1 MFVLLLANEGG
12 WDDDKAVQGS
22 LRLAAQCVAMGGTW
36 CMKHPQTRRMLFLEL
51 NFQWQEQMSTS
62 WTTFKKLTTPD
73 KLNEL
78 DEPAGQVVLGKGHG
92 KPAHGGTPQAAH
104 SQPAHGQG
112 KVQSKPA
119 LGQSKGHGNTGAGK
133 TGAGKAVAVDTTPA
147 PQTTEEKSKA
157 EFNKLWA
164 DGARLR
170 FHHDINGVSCTY
182 IYIYIHIHN
191 YILYI

>member
-1 MFVLLLANEGG
+1 MLANEGG

-22 LRLAAQCVAMGGTW
+22 LRLVAQCVAMGGTW
-36 CMKHPQTRRMLFLEL
+36 CMKHPQTRRMMFLEL
-51 NFQWQEQMSTS
+51 NFQWSEQMSTS

-78 DEPAGQVVLGKGHG
+78 DENLQAPAGQVVLGKGHG
-92 KPAHGGTPQAAH
+92 KPAHGGTPQALPHAATRGL
-104 SQPAHGQG
+104 PAHGQG
-112 KVQSKPA
+112 KAHGKLA
-119 LGQSKGHGNTGAGK
+119 LVQSKGHGKTGAGG
-133 TGAGKAVAVDTTPA
+133 TGAGKAVAVDTTP

-182 IYIYIHIHN
+182 IYIYI
-191 YILYI
+191 YINI

>member
-1 MFVLLLANEGG
+1 MLANEGG

-22 LRLAAQCVAMGGTW
+22 LRLVAQCVAMGGTW
-36 CMKHPQTRRMLFLEL
+36 CMKHPQTRRMMFLEL
-51 NFQWQEQMSTS
+51 NFDWSEQMSTS
-62 WTTFKKLTTPD
+62 WTTFKKLATPD

-78 DEPAGQVVLGKGHG
+78 DENLQGPAAAGQGVQGPAAAGQHRGTPQALPKAPTQPAHGNG
-92 KPAHGGTPQAAH
+92 KPAHGKG
-104 SQPAHGQG
+104 
-112 KVQSKPA
+112 
-119 LGQSKGHGNTGAGK
+119 KGHGK
-133 TGAGKAVAVDTTPA
+133 TGAGKAVAADTT

-182 IYIYIHIHN
+182 IYIYI
-191 YILYI
+191 YINI